1 MNEIKGVVCMW
12 EFDTTDRTHHTDDT
26 DIVGCILFYYTFMRE
41 IVEKFLVS
49 NIYEGNSGEV
59 PGKQLEFNGK

>member
-1 MNEIKGVVCMW
+1 MW

-41 IVEKFLVS
+41 TVEKFLVS
-49 NIYEGNSGEV
+49 NWSSVGNSGEV
-59 PGKQLEFNGK
+59 PGKQLEFSGK